1 MRAAGTV
8 IRSHL
13 HAPTNAAGQGSM
25 RQIGLELEQRPGGA
39 GAVAAE
45 PAGPG
50 AASGAGAAEDAG
62 ASSDDY
68 DGEEAESDEAESDDE
83 EEAAASGSDHEFG
96 WVGQGSGEATV

>member
-68 DGEEAESDEAESDDE
+68 DGEEAESDE
-83 EEAAASGSDHEFG
+83 EAAASGSDHEFG